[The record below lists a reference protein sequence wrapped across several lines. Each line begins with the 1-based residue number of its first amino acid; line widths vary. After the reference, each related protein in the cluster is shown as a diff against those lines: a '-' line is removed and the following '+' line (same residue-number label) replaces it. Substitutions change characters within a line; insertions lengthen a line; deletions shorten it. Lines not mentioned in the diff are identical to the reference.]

1 MFLQS
6 TLARSLAV
14 IFGGSALA
22 LSVIPEAA
30 AQEQQPA
37 QQQLERITVTGS
49 NIKRTDAE
57 GVAPVQVIT
66 REQIERSGQSTVA
79 ELIRSISANSGNSYN
94 ETFTN
99 SFSPGASG
107 VSLRGLSQKNTLVLL
122 NGHRVANYGFAQNLQ
137 DTYVDLNSIP
147 SNAVERIDVLKDGAS
162 AVYGSDAIAGV
173 VNVILRS
180 DYRGAI
186 IGASTGRSWDGGLGE
201 TDVNGTFGFG
211 DLAVDRYNVM
221 VSANLFKRNA
231 LAASQ
236 RDYIKS
242 GDFRD
247 KPDGTLYWSSGATY
261 RTSPR
266 QPFPTCG
273 TAIPGVV
280 IPGSELSTSGTV
292 CAYNLEDYLTLV
304 PESERGQLV
313 ASGKL
318 QISADTTAYADVVY
332 SHNKTTQSFTP
343 AAWSPTSVA
352 YDPATGGVRII
363 PSTLPASNPSNP
375 FGAPVNINYTFFA
388 VGPRSSEIKTDFYR
402 AMAGLKGTAG
412 SWDWDVSYLHSES
425 ETKQIAQNRVNAYL
439 LEQFAADGSFNFLDP
454 YSTPD
459 QLNQLRIN
467 PTRKSTSKMDSA
479 AATFSTEL
487 AQMSAGPLG
496 FATGLEYR
504 KESINDQPDALL
516 TSGAVLGQG
525 STATKGQRENWA
537 YYGELQVPIAKSLEA
552 QLAGRYDQYS
562 DFGSAFSP
570 KAGLRWQPTQ
580 EVLVRTSISRGFRAP
595 SLPEISNSSAT
606 FFTTVADPKRPCVP
620 PSTNPAQPYCPG
632 NVSTAGVFQSNAD
645 LKPELSTSFNFGM
658 VFSPTN
664 DLSFGFDFYKI
675 KQTNIIT
682 STGFNYILKNDTLFP
697 GQVLRDA
704 EGNLVA
710 VYDKYRN
717 LSQLLTS
724 GVDVDYEYK
733 IPTKGLGKF
742 TIDGTW
748 SYMSYYKQPE
758 SQGGELID
766 YAGSNGLSAFPRI
779 RGTTGLAWD
788 YGSWG
793 SKLNLNYTH
802 RYAQTYGGDQTEVAS
817 HTTYDVYAEYKGFK
831 NLRIYGS
838 ILNILNSKPP
848 YDAYF
853 ANSYGL
859 PYDFTLYDSRDRYVR
874 IGAEYKF

>member
-22 LSVIPEAA
+22 LSVIPEVA

-180 DYRGAI
+180 DYRGAV

-221 VSANLFKRNA
+221 VSANLFKRNE

-236 RDYIKS
+236 RDYTKT
-242 GDFRD
+242 GDFRNL
-247 KPDGTLYWSSGATY
+247 PDGTLYWGNAATY
-261 RTSPR
+261 RRSPR
-266 QPFPTCG
+266 QPFATCG

-280 IPGSELSTSGTV
+280 RPGSDLGTSGNV
-292 CAYNLEDYLTLV
+292 CAYNIEDYLSLV
-304 PESERGQLV
+304 PESERGQFV

-318 QISADTTAYADVVY
+318 QLSADTTAYADIVF
-332 SHNKTTQSFTP
+332 SHNKTTQNFTP
-343 AAWSPTSVA
+343 AGWSPTSVA
-352 YDPATGGVRII
+352 YDPTTGGVRII

-375 FGAPVNINYTFFA
+375 FGTPVAINYTFFA
-388 VGPRSSEIKTDFYR
+388 VGPRGAEIKTDFYR
-402 AMAGLKGTAG
+402 ALAGLKGTVG
-412 SWDWDVSYLHSES
+412 SWDWDASYMHSES
-425 ETKQIAQNRVNAYL
+425 ETKQLNKNRVNAFL
-439 LEQFAADGSFNFLDP
+439 LQQFAADGSFSFVDP

-467 PTRKSTSKMDSA
+467 PKRNSTSRLDSA
-479 AATFSTEL
+479 SATFSTEL

-525 STATKGQRENWA
+525 STATNGQRESWA
-537 YYGELQVPIAKSLEA
+537 YYGELQVPVAKSLEA

-595 SLPEISNSSAT
+595 SLPEISPSSAT
-606 FFTTVADPKRPCVP
+606 FFTSVYDPNDPDGRG
-620 PSTNPAQPYCPG
+620 SQT
-632 NVSTAGVFQSNAD
+632 TAGVYQSNAD
-645 LKPELSTSFNFGM
+645 LKPEQSTSFNFGM

-682 STGFNYILKNDTLFP
+682 STGFNYILQHESLFP

-704 EGNLVA
+704 DGYLVA

-724 GVDVDYEYK
+724 GVDVDYEYR

-742 TIDGTW
+742 TIDGNW
-748 SYMSYYKQPE
+748 SYMSYYKQPVSE
-758 SQGGELID
+758 GGAMVD
-766 YAGSNGLSAFPRI
+766 YAGNNSLSAFPRI

-802 RYAQTYGGDQTEVAS
+802 HYQQTFGGDQTEVS
-817 HTTYDVYAEYKGFK
+817 SRTTYDVYAEYKGFK

-853 ANSYGL
+853 AYAYGI